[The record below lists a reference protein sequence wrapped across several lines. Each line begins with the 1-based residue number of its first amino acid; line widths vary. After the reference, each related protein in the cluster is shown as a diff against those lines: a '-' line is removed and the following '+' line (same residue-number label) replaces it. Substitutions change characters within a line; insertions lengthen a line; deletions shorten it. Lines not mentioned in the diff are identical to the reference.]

1 MIPQFL
7 PVSFQY
13 GTKGMAWFVQRLRVP
28 LVSPA
33 SSHGNVRP
41 GRKPPL
47 AAPGRGKR
55 DESKDFEAAQGRGAG
70 RKK

>member
-1 MIPQFL
+1 MT
-7 PVSFQY
+7 S
-13 GTKGMAWFVQRLRVP
+13 TNWNEAERLWRSGAALDEKLAMVER
-28 LVSPA
+28 A
-33 SSHGNVRP
+33 
-41 GRKPPL
+41 L